1 MRLRGLA
8 REREVRE
15 RARAELALREFAECD
30 DVTNEHVLKRKV
42 TDGKPVVSRNLLKPS
57 LVLAWWEN
65 DCHRLL

>member
-1 MRLRGLA
+1 MLKSGVHWDIA
-8 REREVRE
+8 YKVDV
-15 RARAELALREFAECD
+15 CGS
-30 DVTNEHVLKRKV
+30 DVTNEHVLERKV